1 MSLIIQNKLHELRP
15 NLSNKSIQ
23 TYTSILWNLYK
34 KIYDDGDVDF
44 NNFNN
49 KYLFLKY
56 LENYEPAR
64 RKTYLTALTIIT
76 GDKEYRDLMINDAK
90 DCDNELLKNKK
101 TKKQEDNWLTSE
113 DITNT
118 IEKYKIIAEEL
129 FTKPPTELTN
139 KEFQN
144 IQNYIILC
152 LTTGKYFPPRRA
164 MDWTEFKIKNFELE
178 TDNYMIKNKNCYK
191 LYFNI
196 YKTKKVYGTQT
207 LIICDELKNI
217 LDKWYNIIETKY
229 PDCDYLLTDR
239 SQNKLDSSKLNQRFE
254 SIFGKKASVNIL
266 RHSYVSSKYDNIP
279 DLEELKN
286 DSEAMGHNLG
296 THLVYYKK

>member
-1 MSLIIQNKLHELRP
+1 MSLTIMNKICELRP
-15 NLSNKSIQ
+15 NLSNKSVQ
-23 TYTSILWNLYK
+23 TYTSILWNMYK

-56 LENYEPAR
+56 LENYEPQR

-76 GDKEYRDLMINDAK
+76 GDKEYRDMMINDAK
-90 DCDNELLKNKK
+90 ECDSELLKNKK

-113 DITNT
+113 ELNDT

-152 LTTGKYFPPRRA
+152 LTTGKYFPPRRS
-164 MDWTEFKIKNFELE
+164 MDWTEFKIKNYELE
-178 TDNYMIKNKNCYK
+178 TDNYMIRNKKNYK

-207 LIICDELKNI
+207 LIICDELKDI
-217 LDKWYNIIETKY
+217 LDKWYHIIENKY
-229 PDCDYLLTDR
+229 PDCDWLLTDR

-254 SIFGKKASVNIL
+254 SIFGKKSSVNIL
-266 RHSYVSSKYDNIP
+266 RHAYVSSKYQLP
-279 DLEELKN
+279 DLEEFKS
-286 DSEAMGHNLG
+286 DADCMGHSID

>member
-1 MSLIIQNKLHELRP
+1 MNKIYELRP
-15 NLSNKSIQ
+15 NLSNKSVQ
-23 TYTSILWNLYK
+23 TYTSILWNMYK

-44 NNFNN
+44 NNFLNET
-49 KYLFLKY
+49 LFLKY
-56 LENYEPAR
+56 LENYEPQR

-76 GDKEYRDLMINDAK
+76 GSKHYRDMMINDAK
-90 DCDNELLKNKK
+90 ECDSELLKNKK

-113 DITNT
+113 ELNDK

-129 FTKPPTELTN
+129 FTKQPTELTN

-152 LTTGKYFPPRRA
+152 LTTGKYFPPRRS

-178 TDNYMIKNKNCYK
+178 SDNYMIKNKNCYK

-254 SIFGKKASVNIL
+254 AIFKKKSSVNIL
-266 RHSYVSSKYDNIP
+266 RHAYVSSKYDNIP

>member
-1 MSLIIQNKLHELRP
+1 MSLTIMNKICELRP
-15 NLSNKSIQ
+15 NLSNKSVQ
-23 TYTSILWNLYK
+23 TYTSILWNMYK

-56 LENYEPAR
+56 LENYEPQR

-76 GDKEYRDLMINDAK
+76 GDKEYRDMMINDAK
-90 DCDNELLKNKK
+90 ECDSELLKNKK

-113 DITNT
+113 ELNDT
-118 IEKYKIIAEEL
+118 IEKYKIISEEL

-152 LTTGKYFPPRRA
+152 LTTGKYFPPRRS
-164 MDWTEFKIKNFELE
+164 MDWTEFKIKNYELE
-178 TDNYMIKNKNCYK
+178 TDNYMIRNKKNYK

-196 YKTKKVYGTQT
+196 YKTKKVYGTQN
-207 LIICDELKNI
+207 LIICDELKDI
-217 LDKWYNIIETKY
+217 LDKWYHIIENKY
-229 PDCDYLLTDR
+229 PDCDWLLTDR

-254 SIFGKKASVNIL
+254 SIFGKKSSVNIL
-266 RHSYVSSKYDNIP
+266 RHAYVSSKYQLP
-279 DLEELKN
+279 DLEEFKS
-286 DSEAMGHNLG
+286 DADCMGHSID